1 MDYRTILQE
10 ENDAVRER
18 LDLSMERVT
27 AMGEE
32 DIRQPYGNYF
42 RCVSR
47 FILMIGEL
55 VKERQEGRKL
65 FLTQLQERNHR
76 LYEDI
81 LPEHYEESFANPDY
95 AVKELGEG
103 YGQIL
108 SALYTE
114 IRGDIVYAFEMR
126 LENIAIL
133 NEVFLEVYNL
143 FVQAWEEG
151 ADCPKEQQIKDAF
164 YWYVSDYS
172 DLMLPWRIREGLDP
186 KLSFAKDIIMESDL
200 NDLSY
205 LYEFGEYISQSE
217 LKLAAFMN
225 TLPQETVDKMA
236 DTYTEGYRKGFSVMG
251 RDITQK
257 KTVVVEYQLGFE
269 RMIRE
274 AVKNFRKMGL
284 EPIFY
289 RAAVE
294 SLNRRPNG
302 KRGYFGAS
310 ANKQYDYDHRYDS
323 ALYMGNAFKERKLS
337 ILKAAYEQY
346 SELASWCAGPA
357 VVETFGEEG
366 FTPVN
371 KKTALGLNDHQQELT
386 LAYANESRQV
396 INQYMPGDETSFTII
411 AFPVPAIGEDFQEIF
426 SETIRINTLDY
437 EWYKDVQQKLIDV
450 LDQAEYVTV
459 SGRGANE
466 TNLKISLHLLTEPQ
480 KQTNFENCVAD
491 VNIPVGEVF
500 TSPILAGTEGLLHV
514 ENVYIGEFQF
524 KNLRMR
530 FEEGKITEYSCDN
543 FENPQEGK
551 DLIRQQ
557 IMKNHDTLAMG
568 EFAIGTNT
576 AAYAMARRFGIVE
589 KLPILIAE
597 KMGPHF
603 AVGDTCYSWSE
614 DSAVYN
620 PDGKEIIARD
630 NEVSLMRKEDPS
642 KAYYGCHTDITI
654 PYSELGDI
662 TAVCR
667 DGKTLAVIRNGKFAV
682 EGTEALNKELGE

>member
-1 MDYRTILQE
+1 MYKEGIVFMDYRTILQE

-251 RDITQK
+251 
-257 KTVVVEYQLGFE
+257 
-269 RMIRE
+269 
-274 AVKNFRKMGL
+274 
-284 EPIFY
+284 
-289 RAAVE
+289 
-294 SLNRRPNG
+294 
-302 KRGYFGAS
+302 
-310 ANKQYDYDHRYDS
+310 
-323 ALYMGNAFKERKLS
+323 
-337 ILKAAYEQY
+337 
-346 SELASWCAGPA
+346 
-357 VVETFGEEG
+357 
-366 FTPVN
+366 
-371 KKTALGLNDHQQELT
+371 
-386 LAYANESRQV
+386 
-396 INQYMPGDETSFTII
+396 
-411 AFPVPAIGEDFQEIF
+411 
-426 SETIRINTLDY
+426 
-437 EWYKDVQQKLIDV
+437 
-450 LDQAEYVTV
+450 
-459 SGRGANE
+459 
-466 TNLKISLHLLTEPQ
+466 
-480 KQTNFENCVAD
+480 
-491 VNIPVGEVF
+491 
-500 TSPILAGTEGLLHV
+500 
-514 ENVYIGEFQF
+514 
-524 KNLRMR
+524 
-530 FEEGKITEYSCDN
+530 
-543 FENPQEGK
+543 
-551 DLIRQQ
+551 
-557 IMKNHDTLAMG
+557 
-568 EFAIGTNT
+568 
-576 AAYAMARRFGIVE
+576 
-589 KLPILIAE
+589 
-597 KMGPHF
+597 
-603 AVGDTCYSWSE
+603 
-614 DSAVYN
+614 
-620 PDGKEIIARD
+620 
-630 NEVSLMRKEDPS
+630 
-642 KAYYGCHTDITI
+642 
-654 PYSELGDI
+654 
-662 TAVCR
+662 
-667 DGKTLAVIRNGKFAV
+667 
-682 EGTEALNKELGE
+682 